1 MKLLHVADTHLGYSA
16 YNKLD
21 PELGLNQ
28 REVDVYNAFEMFVD
42 YAIEVKPDIVLHA
55 GDLFDSVRPSN
66 RAISVGVEQVIR
78 LSKAGI
84 PTVII
89 AGNHESPRL
98 RETGSVFRLFEH
110 LENVYPVYKS
120 YYEKLAFD
128 ELELAVHAVPHCF
141 DSEMLEGS
149 LKELK
154 VDKNYKYNIGM
165 LHGAVTGV
173 GPFRSGEFNEQEIR
187 SGYLNKKFDYIAL
200 GHYHEQTKI
209 EDNAYYCGSTE
220 RFTFLEAN
228 PRPKGF
234 LQVELGDGLEELE
247 FIKLPVRDMID
258 LEPID
263 CDAVRAGNIME
274 VIEQR
279 IEGGEPQDK
288 IVRIKVLNI
297 PSHIYHTLDFNLLK
311 KLTSEALH
319 FEIRYEVKKDDQA
332 IMATGAK
339 FEALSI
345 EFGEFLKKYAVEGL
359 DKSKVKELGIKY
371 LMDVGAE

>member
-1 MKLLHVADTHLGYSA
+1 MKLLHLADTHLGYSA

-21 PELGLNQ
+21 PASGLNQ
-28 REVDVYNAFEMFVD
+28 REVDVYNAFTQFVD
-42 YAIEVKPDIVLHA
+42 YALDIKPDLVLHA

-66 RAISVGVEQVIR
+66 RAISVGMEQILR

-89 AGNHESPRL
+89 AGNHETPRL

-110 LENVYPVYKS
+110 LDNVHPVYKS
-120 YYEKLAFD
+120 QYEKITFD
-128 ELELAVHAVPHCF
+128 DLELAIHTIPQCF
-141 DSEMLEGS
+141 DNETLDDS
-149 LKELK
+149 LKELI

-173 GPFRSGEFNEQEIR
+173 GPFRSSEFNEQDIQ
-187 SGYLNKKFDYIAL
+187 SGYLKKDFDYIAL
-200 GHYHEQTKI
+200 GHYHEMTKV
-209 EDNAYYCGSTE
+209 EGNAYYCGSTE

-234 LQVELGDGLEELE
+234 LQLELGTEPE
-247 FIKLPVRDMID
+247 FVKLPVRDMLD
-258 LEPID
+258 LEPINFD
-263 CDAVRAGNIME
+263 SVGTQEIME
-274 VIEQR
+274 VMEQK
-279 IEGGEPQDK
+279 ITDSQPQDK
-288 IVRIKVLNI
+288 IVRIKVQNI
-297 PSHIYHTLDFNLLK
+297 PSHIYHTLDFNRLK
-311 KLTSEALH
+311 KLTSDALH
-319 FEIRYEVKKDDQA
+319 FEIRYEVVKEDQA
-332 IMATGAK
+332 IVSTGAK

-345 EFGEFLKKYAVEGL
+345 EFKGFLKKYAVEGL

>member
-1 MKLLHVADTHLGYSA
+1 MKLLHLADTHLGYSA

-21 PELGLNQ
+21 PESGLNL
-28 REVDVYNAFEMFVD
+28 REIDVYNAFKTFVD
-42 YAIEVKPDIVLHA
+42 YALDTEPDLVLHA
-55 GDLFDSVRPSN
+55 GDMFDSVRPSN
-66 RAISVGVEQVIR
+66 RAISVGLEQVIR

-89 AGNHESPRL
+89 AGNHETPRL
-98 RETGSVFRLFEH
+98 RETGSVFRLLEH

-120 YYEKLAFD
+120 RYEKLTFD
-128 ELELAVHAVPHCF
+128 ELELALHAVPHCF

-149 LKELK
+149 LKELR

-165 LHGAVTGV
+165 LHGAITGV
-173 GPFRSGEFNEQEIR
+173 GPFKSGEFNEQEIQ
-187 SGYLNKKFDYIAL
+187 SGYLKKEFDYIAL
-200 GHYHEQTKI
+200 GHYHEHTQV
-209 EDNAYYCGSTE
+209 EGNAYYCGSTE

-234 LQVELGDGLEELE
+234 LQVELGGEIEAPE
-247 FIKLPVRDMID
+247 FIKLPVRDMLD

-263 CDAVRAGNIME
+263 CDALGSGNVM
-274 VIEQR
+274 VAIEQR
-279 IEGGEPQDK
+279 IEGCEPQDK

-297 PSHIYHTLDFNLLK
+297 PSHIYHTLDFNRLK

-332 IMATGAK
+332 IVATGAK

-345 EFGEFLKKYAVEGL
+345 EFKGFLKKYAVEGL
-359 DKSKVKELGIKY
+359 DKAKVQELGIKY